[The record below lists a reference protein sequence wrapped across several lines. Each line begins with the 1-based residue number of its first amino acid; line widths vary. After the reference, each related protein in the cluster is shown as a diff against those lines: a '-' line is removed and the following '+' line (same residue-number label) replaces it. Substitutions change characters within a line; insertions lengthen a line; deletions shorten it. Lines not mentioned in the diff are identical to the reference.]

1 MTRPGLAVVVLA
13 AGKGVRMKTALPKVL
28 HAAAGTPLLG
38 HVLATGE
45 RLAGAAGEGLQIVV
59 VGAGREMVGP
69 WLTAAA
75 PAAVQVVQDPPR
87 GTGDALRVA
96 SAAFGAASQVLVLSG
111 DVPLLK
117 AETLKLLVG
126 ALERPSP
133 AVVAF
138 LTAKV
143 PDPGAYGR
151 VVRDGSGEVLRIVE
165 AKDATEAER
174 RIDEI
179 NAGVYVFERDFLDR
193 ALPLLTAANAQGE
206 YYLTDLVGIAVA
218 ERRRVVGFEVAD
230 AQEVLGVNSRRDLAE
245 VDAILRRRA
254 TDAALDAGA
263 TLLRP
268 ETITLDATV
277 VVEPDAVL
285 EPFTTL
291 TGATRVGPGAR
302 IGQGSVIADSAIGAR
317 AQIRPY
323 CVIDRAVVGEG
334 AVVGPFARLREG
346 TELGPDVHVGNFVE
360 TKKARLARGAKA
372 NHLTYLG
379 DVVIGERTNV
389 GAGTITCNYDGFEK
403 HLTQI
408 GAGVFVG
415 SDVQLVAPVSIGDGA
430 VIGAGTT
437 VTKDVPADSLATSRV
452 PQVVVPGGGAAY
464 RTRRQAAVDAKK
476 KGG

>member
-1 MTRPGLAVVVLA
+1 MTRPELAVVVLA

-38 HVLATGE
+38 HVLATSEHLGDAVG
-45 RLAGAAGEGLQIVV
+45 AGPRIVV
-59 VGAGREMVGP
+59 IGAGRETVGP
-69 WLTAAA
+69 WLTATA
-75 PAAVQVVQDPPR
+75 PAAIQVVQDPPR
-87 GTGDALRVA
+87 GTGDALKVA

-133 AVVAF
+133 AAVAF

-143 PDPGAYGR
+143 PDPGEYGR

-174 RIDEI
+174 QIDEM
-179 NAGVYVFERDFLDR
+179 NAGVYVFDRDFLDR

-218 ERRRVVGFEVAD
+218 ERRRVVGVEVAD

-254 TDAALDAGA
+254 ADAALDAGA

-291 TGATRVGPGAR
+291 TGVTRVGTGAR

-317 AQIRPY
+317 AQVRPY

-403 HLTQI
+403 HLTRI

-430 VIGAGTT
+430 IIGAGTT
-437 VTKDVPADSLATSRV
+437 VTKDVPADSLALSRT
-452 PQVVVPGGGAAY
+452 PQTVVPEGGAAY
-464 RTRRQAAVDAKK
+464 RRRRQAAKDAKQ
-476 KGG
+476 KGS